1 MIKIKLA
8 FTILIISFLFNSI
21 AFAQLSPSSIQ
32 NLDAY
37 IEKAR
42 QQWEAPGLAVAV
54 VKDGKVLFAKGY
66 GVRQLGKPEKVDGQ
80 TIFAICSTTKAMT
93 AAAMGMLV
101 DEGKVNWDDKVTQH
115 LPDFQLYD
123 SYVTRELRVR
133 DLFTHNAGLGNADF
147 LWGDTD
153 LSSDEVLSR
162 LRLLP
167 PSYPFRG
174 GYTYQNIMY
183 LAAGKLIEK
192 VSGISWEDFVTQRIF
207 QPLGMTNTYANQQRS
222 LVQKDRST
230 PHYRLEG
237 KITPITDSNADAIAP
252 AGAVWSSIEDMAKW
266 TQFVLDSARVNGKR
280 LLNPAT
286 YAEWLKPQAIVTDEG
301 FYPTQAL
308 TKPHWKTYAFGW
320 FQHDYNGRAVS
331 FHTGSLA
338 GTIAILGTIPDEK
351 IGVYV
356 FGNLDHAE
364 VRHAIMYK
372 VFDVLGGQETG
383 RDWSTEFKKLY
394 DGLAQKGEAAE
405 QKELAKRVMGT
416 KPSLPLEKYV
426 GTYSSPLY
434 GDLKIELKNGQL
446 FAKSSS
452 KASMTLEHWNFD
464 TFQGS
469 WNKAWDGKSFVT
481 FHLNANGEPTKLE
494 MAGVMLA
501 RKGGKE

>member
-1 MIKIKLA
+1 MTKLKFI
-8 FTILIISFLFNSI
+8 FTILTISLLFNSK
-21 AFAQLSPSSIQ
+21 AFSQVNPASVQK
-32 NLDAY
+32 LDDY

-54 VKDGKVLFAKGY
+54 VKDGKIIFAKGY
-66 GVRQLGKPEKVDGQ
+66 GIRQLGKTEKVDGQ
-80 TIFAICSTTKAMT
+80 TIFAICSTTKAIT

-101 DEGKVNWDDKVTQH
+101 DEGKVKWDDKVIKH

-123 SYVTRELRVR
+123 PYVTRELRVR

-153 LSSDEVLSR
+153 LSSDEVLQR

-192 VSGISWEDFVTQRIF
+192 VSGISWEDFVEKRIF
-207 QPLGMTNTYANQQRS
+207 QPLGMTNTYSNQQRS
-222 LVQKDRST
+222 LVQKNRSI
-230 PHYRLEG
+230 PHHKIEG
-237 KITPITDSNADAIAP
+237 KIMPITDSNADAIAP
-252 AGAVWSSIEDMAKW
+252 AGSVWSSIEDMAKW
-266 TQFVLDSARVNGKR
+266 MQFVLDSANVNGKP
-280 LLNPAT
+280 LLKPET
-286 YAEWLKPQAIVTDEG
+286 YTEWLKPQAIVTDAG
-301 FYPTQAL
+301 FYPTQTL
-308 TKPHWKTYAFGW
+308 TKPHWKTYALGW

-351 IGVYV
+351 VGVYV

-372 VFDVLGGQETG
+372 VFDVFGGQENG

-394 DGLAQKGEAAE
+394 DGLAQKSEEAE
-405 QKELAKRVMGT
+405 KKQLAQRVMST

-434 GDLKIELKNGQL
+434 GDLKITLQNGKLVGQ
-446 FAKSSS
+446 SSS
-452 KASMTLEHWNFD
+452 KTSIHLEHWHYD

-469 WNKAWDGKSFVT
+469 WNKAWDGKSMIT
-481 FHLNANGEPTKLE
+481 FHLAANGAPKRLE
-494 MAGVMLA
+494 LAGVMLT
-501 RKGGKE
+501 RK